1 MLRKARL
8 IRNRHASNA
17 KRPIPAVRMS
27 EPTSIG
33 RIECVL
39 ADDFYP
45 LLADVPGSRCKVIAQ
60 AARVIESDFTV
71 AAARLGI
78 DFSMRRISSAK
89 MPDVAV

>member
-8 IRNRHASNA
+8 IRNSYASNA
-17 KRPIPAVRMS
+17 KRPIPAVRRS
-27 EPTSIG
+27 EPGSIG
-33 RIECVL
+33 RRECVL

-45 LLADVPGSRCKVIAQ
+45 LLTDVPGSRCKVTAQ

-78 DFSMRRISSAK
+78 DFSIRRISSAK